1 MNFKGATIRLT
12 ADFLRKIWDE
22 IFKALKDSYLP
33 VCNPI
38 TEKDAL
44 KWRFFRQ
51 LPKEFFT
58 NRPLLKEILK
68 WVLQEE
74 EKWFKKSSIGSH
86 EELMSIVT
94 DLHRVNINVH
104 RIKIYDNNNT
114 KEGEGI
120 K

>member
-44 KWRFFRQ
+44 K
-51 LPKEFFT
+51 
-58 NRPLLKEILK
+58 
-68 WVLQEE
+68 
-74 EKWFKKSSIGSH
+74 
-86 EELMSIVT
+86 
-94 DLHRVNINVH
+94 
-104 RIKIYDNNNT
+104 
-114 KEGEGI
+114 
-120 K
+120 